1 MTISICIDHLSDDE
15 LYRIYMCLK
24 AKFDQV
30 EMNSVFDMD
39 LQDRFIRIEMSIR
52 VIHILKGVRINT
64 IKDLCAYT
72 RSALLKIKGMGPRG
86 FEEIEQLLG
95 SYGLE
100 LAGK

>member
-1 MTISICIDHLSDDE
+1 V
-15 LYRIYMCLK
+15 CLK
-24 AKFDQV
+24 ARFNQA

-52 VIHILKGVRINT
+52 IIHILKGIRINT
-64 IKDLCAYT
+64 IKDLCACK
-72 RSALLKIKGMGPRG
+72 RSALLKIKGIGPRS

-100 LAGK
+100 LAGE